1 VLFLSLKEP
10 LIVIQTVVDGFQA
23 YFDRALGANLLYR
36 FERPQYAEVRKNYWT
51 GPKVVIGNEKEMSHV
66 YGAEHLLRMLGEL
79 KSYFILMVLRADLVV
94 DSVSLPQIISTTAM
108 DAESVN
114 IIRDYANELMV
125 YVCFPLL

>member
-1 VLFLSLKEP
+1 VLSLSLKEP

-51 GPKVVIGNEKEMSHV
+51 GPKAVNGNEKEMSHV

-79 KSYFILMVLRADLVV
+79 DTLFYPH
-94 DSVSLPQIISTTAM
+94 DS
-108 DAESVN
+108 ES
-114 IIRDYANELMV
+114 
-125 YVCFPLL
+125 

>member
-1 VLFLSLKEP
+1 MLSLSLKEP

-51 GPKVVIGNEKEMSHV
+51 GPKAVNGNEKEMSHV

-79 KSYFILMVLRADLVV
+79 DTLFYPH
-94 DSVSLPQIISTTAM
+94 DS
-108 DAESVN
+108 ES
-114 IIRDYANELMV
+114 
-125 YVCFPLL
+125 